1 MPTGRFPGRFCRH
14 QGRTFRPLFAFG
26 GLQCV
31 IDLSFDAAMIYV
43 VAVEEDHSEGAR
55 RRGYIRGT
63 HTHSL

>member
-1 MPTGRFPGRFCRH
+1 MPTGRFPGEFRRH
-14 QGRTFRPLFAFG
+14 RGRTFRSLFAFG

-43 VAVEEDHSEGAR
+43 VEDDHSEGAR